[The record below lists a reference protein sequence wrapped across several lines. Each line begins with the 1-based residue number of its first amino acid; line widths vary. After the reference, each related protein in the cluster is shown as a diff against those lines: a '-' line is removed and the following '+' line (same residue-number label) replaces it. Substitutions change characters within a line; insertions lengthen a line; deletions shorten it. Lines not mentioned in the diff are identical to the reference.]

1 MPDIRRISGAST
13 REATS
18 VRKFSLSSFDGLPQ
32 TASGYPIHTDFRVIL
47 RIFRMMDDVEIA
59 EQDKPMLLRV
69 MFFLSNYPADAEAL
83 FAWFVGM
90 GREAA
95 PTSGV
100 RDFDYE
106 QDAAEIWSAFMKE
119 YGIDLLTIDYL
130 HWWKFMALLEGVFA
144 GDNAL
149 ANKVRIRHV
158 DDGENEKKAA
168 LNRQKMAVALT
179 ETVGREEANLT
190 ALLTER
196 LEKGLPVGDL
206 LKR

>member
-1 MPDIRRISGAST
+1 M
-13 REATS
+13 
-18 VRKFSLSSFDGLPQ
+18 RKFSLSSFDGLPQ
-32 TASGYPIHTDFRVIL
+32 TAGGYPICTDFRVIL
-47 RIFRMMDDVEIA
+47 RIFRMMSDVEVA
-59 EQDKPMLLRV
+59 EQDKPMLMRA
-69 MFFLSNYPADAEAL
+69 MFFCGDHPADAESL
-83 FAWFVGM
+83 FEWFVGM

-106 QDAAEIWSAFMKE
+106 QDAAEIWSAFIKE
-119 YGIDLLTIDYL
+119 YGIDLLTIDHL

-179 ETVGREEANLT
+179 ETVGREEANMT

-196 LEKGLPVGDL
+196 LEKGLPIGDL

>member
-1 MPDIRRISGAST
+1 M
-13 REATS
+13 
-18 VRKFSLSSFDGLPQ
+18 RKFSLSSFDVLPQ
-32 TASGYPIHTDFRVIL
+32 TASGYPINTDFRVIL
-47 RIFRMMDDVEIA
+47 RIFRMMEDVEIA

-106 QDAAEIWSAFMKE
+106 QDAAEIWSAFMAE

>member
-1 MPDIRRISGAST
+1 M
-13 REATS
+13 
-18 VRKFSLSSFDGLPQ
+18 RKFSLSSFEGLPQ
-32 TASGYPIHTDFRVIL
+32 TAGGYPIHTDFRTIL
-47 RIFRMMDDVEIA
+47 RIFRMMEDVEVA
-59 EQDKPMLLRV
+59 ERDKPMLMRA
-69 MFFLSNYPADAEAL
+69 MFFVDNCPADAEPL
-83 FAWFVGM
+83 FTWFVGM

-106 QDAAEIWSAFMKE
+106 QDAAEIWSAFMTE
-119 YGIDLLTIDYL
+119 YGIDLLTIDHL
-130 HWWKFMALLEGVFA
+130 HWWKFKAMLDGVFA

-149 ANKVRIRHV
+149 TNKVRIRHV

-179 ETVGREEANLT
+179 RTVGREEANLT
-190 ALLTER
+190 AQLTER
-196 LEKGLPVGDL
+196 LENGLPVGDL

>member
-1 MPDIRRISGAST
+1 M
-13 REATS
+13 
-18 VRKFSLSSFDGLPQ
+18 RKFSLSSLQALPE
-32 TASGYPIHTDFRVIL
+32 TAGGYPIHTDFRVIL
-47 RIFRMMDDVEIA
+47 RIFRMMSDVEVA
-59 EQDKPMLLRV
+59 EQDKPMLMRA
-69 MFFLSNYPADAEAL
+69 MFFCGDHPTNAEAL
-83 FAWFVGM
+83 FEWFVGM

-106 QDAAEIWSAFMKE
+106 QDAAEIWSAFVKE
-119 YGIDLLTIDYL
+119 YGIDLLTIDHL

-149 ANKVRIRHV
+149 ANKVRIRHA

-179 ETVGREEANLT
+179 KTVGREEANLT

>member
-1 MPDIRRISGAST
+1 M
-13 REATS
+13 
-18 VRKFSLSSFDGLPQ
+18 RKFSLSSLRPLPE
-32 TASGYPIHTDFRVIL
+32 TAGGYPIHTDFRVIL
-47 RIFRMMDDVEIA
+47 RIFRMMSDVEVA
-59 EQDKPMLLRV
+59 EQDKPMLIRA
-69 MFFLSNYPADAEAL
+69 MFFCGDHPTNAEPL
-83 FAWFVGM
+83 FEWFVGM

-106 QDAAEIWSAFMKE
+106 QDAAEIWSAFIKE
-119 YGIDLLTIDYL
+119 YGIDLLTVDYL

-149 ANKVRIRHV
+149 ANKVRIRHA

>member
-1 MPDIRRISGAST
+1 M
-13 REATS
+13 
-18 VRKFSLSSFDGLPQ
+18 RKFSLSSLRALPE
-32 TASGYPIHTDFRVIL
+32 TAGGYPIHTDFRVIL
-47 RIFRMMDDVEIA
+47 RIFRMMDDVEVA
-59 EQDKPMLLRV
+59 ERDKPMLMRS
-69 MFFLSNYPADAEAL
+69 MFFCGAHPADAESL
-83 FAWFVGM
+83 FMWFVGM

-119 YGIDLLTIDYL
+119 YGIDLLTVDYL
-130 HWWKFMALLEGVFA
+130 HWWKFTALLEGVFA

-149 ANKVRIRHV
+149 ANKVRIRHA
-158 DDGENEKKAA
+158 DDNENEKKAA
-168 LNRQKMAVALT
+168 LNRQKAAVALMQ
-179 ETVGREEANLT
+179 TVGREEASRT

-196 LEKGLPVGDL
+196 LEKGLPIGDL